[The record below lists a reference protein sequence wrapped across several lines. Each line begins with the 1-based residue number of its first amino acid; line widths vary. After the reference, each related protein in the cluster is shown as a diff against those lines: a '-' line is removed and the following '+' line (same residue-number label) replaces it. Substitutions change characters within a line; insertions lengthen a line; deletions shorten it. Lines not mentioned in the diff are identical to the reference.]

1 MVLEALITTGS
12 TVAVSSATYLFAR
25 KKYLAEIE
33 KLKQE
38 NNRSEIENLRE
49 VIKTQAA
56 HYDAQI
62 ELLNKELAAYREM
75 HERDFRDLMKLKSIV
90 QKVVN
95 EGCKR
100 NPCLKRMR
108 YDDSDLNY
116 LFGNDEEQQTNINRK
131 SEEVL

>member
-1 MVLEALITTGS
+1 MLIEALITTGS
-12 TVAVSSATYLFAR
+12 SIALSTATFLFAR

-38 NNRSEIENLRE
+38 NDRSEIENLKE

-62 ELLNKELAAYREM
+62 EMLNKELAAYREM

-100 NPCLKRMR
+100 NPCLKRIR
-108 YDDSDLNY
+108 YDEGDLNY
-116 LFGNDEEQQTNINRK
+116 LFGSDEEQQTDINRE
-131 SEEVL
+131 S

>member
-1 MVLEALITTGS
+1 MLTEALITTGS
-12 TVAVSSATYLFAR
+12 SIALSAATYLFAR

-33 KLKQE
+33 KLKKE
-38 NNRSEIENLRE
+38 NDRSEIENLKE

-56 HYDAQI
+56 HYDSQI
-62 ELLNKELAAYREM
+62 DLLNKELAAYREM

-100 NPCLKRMR
+100 NPCLKRIR
-108 YDDSDLNY
+108 YDESDLNY
-116 LFGNDEEQQTNINRK
+116 LFGNEDEEQQTDTNRE
-131 SEEVL
+131 S

>member
-1 MVLEALITTGS
+1 MLIEALITTGS
-12 TVAVSSATYLFAR
+12 SIALSTATFLFAR

-38 NNRSEIENLRE
+38 NDRSEIENLKE

-62 ELLNKELAAYREM
+62 EMLNKELSAYREM

-100 NPCLKRMR
+100 NPCLKRIR
-108 YDDSDLNY
+108 YDESDLNY
-116 LFGNDEEQQTNINRK
+116 LFGNDEEQQTDINRE
-131 SEEVL
+131 S

>member
-1 MVLEALITTGS
+1 MLIEALITTGS
-12 TVAVSSATYLFAR
+12 SIALSTATFLFAR

-62 ELLNKELAAYREM
+62 DLLNKELAAYREM

-100 NPCLKRMR
+100 NPCLKRIR
-108 YDDSDLNY
+108 YDESDLNY
-116 LFGNDEEQQTNINRK
+116 LFGSDEKQQTDIDRE
-131 SEEVL
+131 S

>member
-1 MVLEALITTGS
+1 MLTEALITTGS
-12 TVAVSSATYLFAR
+12 SIALSTATFLFAR

-38 NNRSEIENLRE
+38 NDRSEIENLKE

-62 ELLNKELAAYREM
+62 EMLNTELSAYREM

-100 NPCLKRMR
+100 NPCLKRIR
-108 YDDSDLNY
+108 YDEGDLNY
-116 LFGNDEEQQTNINRK
+116 LFGNDEEQQTNTDRE
-131 SEEVL
+131 S

>member
-1 MVLEALITTGS
+1 MLIEALITTGS
-12 TVAVSSATYLFAR
+12 SIALSTVTFLLAR

-38 NNRSEIENLRE
+38 NDRSEIENLKE

-62 ELLNKELAAYREM
+62 EMLNKELSAYREM

-100 NPCLKRMR
+100 NPCLKRIR
-108 YDDSDLNY
+108 YDESDLNY
-116 LFGNDEEQQTNINRK
+116 LFGNDEEQQTDIDRE
-131 SEEVL
+131 S

>member
-1 MVLEALITTGS
+1 MLTEALITTGS
-12 TVAVSSATYLFAR
+12 SIALSTATFLFAR

-38 NNRSEIENLRE
+38 NDRSEIENLKE

-62 ELLNKELAAYREM
+62 EMLNKELSAYREM
-75 HERDFRDLMKLKSIV
+75 RDLMKLKSIV

-100 NPCLKRMR
+100 NPCLKRIR
-108 YDDSDLNY
+108 YDESDLNY
-116 LFGNDEEQQTNINRK
+116 LFGNDEEQQTDIDRE
-131 SEEVL
+131 S